1 MKSLFTRAMVLCL
14 GLGCA
19 TSSDPT
25 RRRTDGSKVAAAL
38 ATASNVA
45 TGPVNA
51 LGRPLAFLVLRTEA
65 SPSGHAGTH
74 RRIAAVDISN
84 REILWNAPAEID
96 GRLVVARTVAVFSR
110 PDGSLDALALT
121 GGSNRWQY
129 KPTSGEQLVGY
140 AADGDSVYVVYR
152 GKKGGVPG
160 SELVGLVAETG
171 SVRFR
176 LPLSPQVGAPAA
188 RGGIVAVPQRSQFV
202 TLVDGQSGQVLV
214 DIISKEEAAKFVR
227 ALPEGL
233 FFGSQ
238 GVFEAS
244 EKTALGSRKSTGYLK
259 ATLPDFVHAVYHYDG
274 YQPAQ
279 LRYSAVDRN
288 KLLWRVTPRNGVAE
302 FSNGMLLV
310 LNFRF
315 LFAVEAASGQLRW
328 AYNHPELDIAGAEH
342 VGRAVVFAD
351 SKGSI
356 GALDLANGRTMWKA
370 PVFSGESVTVE
381 GATFDCDGFFADGPG
396 AEPAQPIVT
405 VLKNIVLDPDRR
417 FADVR
422 LFAVSRLATMRKPGV
437 TAALIEILDKGR
449 DHEMVVQTA
458 AESLVELQ
466 DPGALD
472 VYVKAIE
479 MRTDYAEGT
488 QSQRVDLM
496 ARALAKLGARKAMP
510 ILVEHLRLPDTDP
523 SLVRDIADA
532 VIALKAT
539 ETLPAFRDYLAQYRA
554 DSSFT
559 NRPGGVIAAAEV
571 LAALGG
577 PTERSLLFF
586 ISEEPK
592 TIPTLKTAIARIL
605 ADLPAA
611 PPEQTAAAQP

>member
-1 MKSLFTRAMVLCL
+1 MRARLLATMLM
-14 GLGCA
+14 GLGVACA
-19 TSSDPT
+19 TSADPT
-25 RRRTDGSKVAAAL
+25 RRRTDGTKVAEVLASAKTPAA
-38 ATASNVA
+38 
-45 TGPVNA
+45 GPVNA
-51 LGRPLAFLVLRTEA
+51 LGRPLAFLVLRPDG
-65 SPSGHAGTH
+65 SPSGHPGTH
-74 RRIAAVDISN
+74 RRVAAVDIST
-84 REILWNAPAEID
+84 REVLWNAPAEIE
-96 GRLVVARTVAVFSR
+96 GRLAVARTVAVFSR
-110 PDGSLDALALT
+110 PDGSLNALALT
-121 GGSNRWQY
+121 GGSDRWQY
-129 KPTSGEQLVGY
+129 RHSSDAQLVGY

-152 GKKGGVPG
+152 GKKGGTPG

-176 LPLSPQVGAPAA
+176 LALSAQVGAPAA
-188 RGGIVAVPQRSQFV
+188 RGGIVAVPQRSQFI
-202 TLVDGQSGQVLV
+202 TLIDGQSGQVLV

-302 FSNGMLLV
+302 FASGMVLV

-315 LFAVEAASGQLRW
+315 LFAVEAESGQLRW

-351 SKGSI
+351 SKGNI

-370 PVFSGESVTVE
+370 PAFPGEAVSVE
-381 GATFDCDGFFADGPG
+381 GATFDCDGFYADGPG
-396 AEPAQPIVT
+396 AEPAQPIVK
-405 VLKNIVLDPDRR
+405 VLKDIVLDPDRR

-449 DHEMVVQTA
+449 DHELVVQTA

-472 VYVKAIE
+472 VYVKAIQV
-479 MRTDYAEGT
+479 RTDYADGT
-488 QSQRVDLM
+488 RAQRLDLM
-496 ARALAKLGARKAMP
+496 ARAVAKLGARKVMP
-510 ILVEHLRLPDTDP
+510 ELVEHLRLPDTDP

-532 VIALKAT
+532 VIKLKAT

-554 DSSFT
+554 DGTFL

-577 PTERSLLFF
+577 PTDRSLLFF
-586 ISEEPK
+586 ILEEPK
-592 TIPTLKTAIARIL
+592 TIATLKTAIGRIL
-605 ADLPAA
+605 ADLPVVPLEGSAS
-611 PPEQTAAAQP
+611 AQP